1 MYIPSELQIFS
12 SIRDRIPELKPRGVV
27 ACKDTNLSYISIESA
42 ERVSSLAL
50 SLKLLAFIQN
60 STRALSDRPFLKKK
74 EKQLVKLIYYYEKF
88 PSKHSTTYLRF
99 LKIP

>member
-60 STRALSDRPFLKKK
+60 STRALSDRPFFEKKK
-74 EKQLVKLIYYYEKF
+74 KSFNYEKF

>member
-60 STRALSDRPFLKKK
+60 STRALSDRPFFEKKK
-74 EKQLVKLIYYYEKF
+74 SFYYEKF

>member
-60 STRALSDRPFLKKK
+60 STRALSDRPFFEKKK
-74 EKQLVKLIYYYEKF
+74 SFYYEKF
-88 PSKHSTTYLRF
+88 PSKHSTAYLRF

>member
-27 ACKDTNLSYISIESA
+27 ACRDTNLSYISIESA

-60 STRALSDRPFLKKK
+60 STRALSDRPFFEKKK
-74 EKQLVKLIYYYEKF
+74 NLETNLL
-88 PSKHSTTYLRF
+88 L
-99 LKIP
+99 